1 MSGEKTVDALAR
13 IGFNLTNKY
22 FDLDERR
29 RNTLFVLGDSVHDGR
44 PVDDRDPGVTAY
56 WNASRCALR
65 LRSPDPTK
73 PWRTIAQGFASE
85 EELRSIG
92 SHAADRTPVRSVAL
106 VPQPHGP
113 TLVYINLPDEVGVL
127 HWRQLRVREEH
138 NIDAVWDLQTYVRT
152 KQTEP
157 TVTTDAEGAT
167 NMSETAAKVAA
178 DSKFEAVKKVISAET
193 EQALWRSAAT
203 QVTRTAR
210 DLFLASAK
218 KAMPKQRLIINQ
230 IGKVLCTPMGEAAFG
245 YALGIAL
252 ELKAG
257 AGDLRR
263 KRLASELRI
272 GGEAAALN
280 VIINPVREF
289 LTTGIDTILNG
300 IDGLALPDA
309 TPAALPDA
317 QPAAS
322 FDRGIQQNVVPASR
336 G

>member
-1 MSGEKTVDALAR
+1 MSGEETAVDTMAR
-13 IGFNLTNKY
+13 IGFDPILKR
-22 FDLDERR
+22 FQIGEPRGDLI
-29 RNTLFVLGDSVHDGR
+29 LFGGSVHDDR
-44 PVDDRDPGVTAY
+44 PRDDRDLDVSAY
-56 WNASRCALR
+56 WNQSRLALR
-65 LRSPDPTK
+65 LRSPDPIK
-73 PWRTIAQGFASE
+73 PWRTIAQGFVSD
-85 EELRSIG
+85 EELSSIG
-92 SHAADRTPVRSVAL
+92 SHVAARTPERSVAI
-106 VPQPHGP
+106 VGQAGGP

-138 NIDAVWDLQTYVRT
+138 NIDAVWNPQTYVRA
-152 KQTEP
+152 EP
-157 TVTTDAEGAT
+157 TVTTTDAKGAT
-167 NMSETAAKVAA
+167 NMSDTAVNVAA
-178 DSKFEAVKKVISAET
+178 DSKFEAVKKTLSAET
-193 EQALWRSAAT
+193 QQALWRSAAT